1 MMECIWNC
9 RQKSFLPFWVSLLVL
24 PFLPPCLRKQQQ
36 NDCTFHVGSSICF
49 HAMGRSSISAWRK
62 ENHSYH
68 MLGDWGQVGLKKNL
82 KCYNWVQEVMRVC
95 VYGFIIA
102 NTSALLVEVFVRR
115 KRKEKSRD
123 VVTHVVP
130 IRFWILWI
138 LHCQG
143 IYSSVGKLGEVEVAG
158 TWEKNGRSGV
168 Q

>member
-49 HAMGRSSISAWRK
+49 HAMGRSSISARRK
-62 ENHSYH
+62 EKHSYH
-68 MLGDWGQVGLKKNL
+68 NALGDWGQVGLRKNL
-82 KCYNWVQEVMRVC
+82 KCYHDWVQESYGCRC
-95 VYGFIIA
+95 RWYVYGFISA

-143 IYSSVGKLGEVEVAG
+143 IYSSVGKLGEVKVAG
-158 TWEKNGRSGV
+158 TM
-168 Q
+168 